1 MPWPAFVI
9 QLAISVVSAAVS
21 YAMAP
26 KPDDTTAPN
35 KPGRPVAKDG
45 MIIPMVFGPALV
57 RDVNVL
63 GFGDVSQHA
72 IIANGGK

>member
-1 MPWPAFVI
+1 MPWPALVI
-9 QLAISVVSAAVS
+9 QLAIAVVSAAVS

-26 KPDDTTAPN
+26 KPDGTTASN

-45 MIIPMVFGPALV
+45 MIIPMVFGPVLV
-57 RDVNVL
+57 REVNVL